1 MFSTLLC
8 AGYRQPSG
16 LYLVDDALI
25 VLITRVMFLVDG
37 ILGTRT
43 YLDESGI

>member
-16 LYLVDDALI
+16 LYVLI
-25 VLITRVMFLVDG
+25 VLITPVMFLVDG